1 MYKRFI
7 AIGTIVAAVLLP
19 HGRAVASGQMDIR
32 AASQSVHF
40 RIVIPEVNPLRLGGN
55 VAVLG
60 ADEMKALA
68 AASGDSATR
77 MVVEDALGR
86 HHVRHVGQ
94 SGDQVRLTLA
104 TP

>member
-1 MYKRFI
+1 MYKRFL
-7 AIGTIVAAVLLP
+7 AVGTIFAATLLP
-19 HGRAVASGQMDIR
+19 HGWAVASGQMDVR

-60 ADEMKALA
+60 GDEMKALA
-68 AASGDSATR
+68 AEGGDSATR

-86 HHVRHVGQ
+86 HHVRHVSQ